1 MDWIEENK
9 RLAGQ
14 SFIIVSH
21 RLEPLNNRSDYHIE
35 ISNNTLHHIKED
47 CYEKEN
53 N

>member
-9 RLAGQ
+9 RLVGK

-21 RLEPLNNRSDYHIE
+21 RLEPLINRSDYHIE
-35 ISNNTLHHIKED
+35 ISNNTLHYITED
-47 CYEKEN
+47 NYGKEN